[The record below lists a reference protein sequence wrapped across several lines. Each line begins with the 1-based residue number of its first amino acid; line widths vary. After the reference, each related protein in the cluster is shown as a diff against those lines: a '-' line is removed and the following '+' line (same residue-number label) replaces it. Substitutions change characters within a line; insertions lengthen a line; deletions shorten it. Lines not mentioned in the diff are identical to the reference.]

1 MGKVVS
7 FINGFIAGEIGPTGW
22 ERSDLVQ
29 HAKGC
34 ALALNMVALVT
45 GPLVSRGGFRDRGP
59 VADETVRGRLV
70 GFARSSDDALILELG
85 DEEARV
91 WTPDGS
97 LIMDGSDPYVFALPW
112 DASQLDDLWFRQIG
126 DVLFVTDRTGGRT
139 RTIRRLA
146 DDDWAVADLEFREG
160 PWLPEGQTISLTP
173 SGVTGAIT
181 LNAGAAAFEPA
192 DVGSRLRIRQ
202 SDGQSGYDTWT
213 SATDYDGG
221 KIVQYDGKVYQ
232 RQTPGGTLKS
242 GTTPPLHE
250 SGVVSDGK
258 LDWLFLHDG
267 AGVVRI
273 TAYTS
278 PTQVSGIVETRLPS
292 ATSTIYWAKSG
303 FSDVQGWPRA
313 LAEEREERLVF
324 GATTQRPG
332 QVDMTRT
339 SGFTPTT
346 TNFKPG
352 YGSGRVVSDNAVSLN
367 VGGASRVV
375 WLASAAALIA
385 GCTDGE
391 YVLSG
396 ATLDDPI
403 TPDGRTARK
412 VSSFGSGDVAPL
424 MLQGPPPTILH
435 VLRSRTVIREVRVS
449 PDQSVDS
456 RDLSVLREHVMDR
469 GIAEMAFQ
477 QPDNIVWMR
486 LGDGG
491 LAALVYHL
499 EQQVL
504 GIYRQSLPEGW
515 TVESLVSVP
524 TPTGGDR
531 VAIQV
536 SRVKDEV
543 TQRRVWLLAPRSDG
557 MFLDGSAT
565 YEGTPVTTVSGLDW
579 RAGETVSIVADGARV
594 PDQVVSEGGTVTVPD
609 AAGKIVV
616 GDSIH
621 RRFESLPLDM
631 AGPGSTN
638 AVTLIPTHATVIL
651 DAVEADVGTLQEG
664 SMDTVRTRTPDDLA
678 APGERRVRE
687 RVAIGNGADR
697 DQRLVIET
705 RAPFDLGIY
714 AYRLEAEANR

>member
-7 FINGFIAGEIGPTGW
+7 FINGFIAGEIGPSAW
-22 ERSDLVQ
+22 ERSDMVQ

-34 ALALNMVALVT
+34 ALGLNMVALVT

-91 WTPDGS
+91 WTPDGA
-97 LIMDGSDPYVFALPW
+97 LIMDGADPYVFATPW

-146 DDDWAVADLEFREG
+146 DDDWAVADLEFRNG
-160 PWLPEGQTISLTP
+160 PWLPEAQAHTLAFSDVAGFIT
-173 SGVTGAIT
+173 VTAPV
-181 LNAGAAAFEPA
+181 AAFSPA
-192 DVGSRLRIRQ
+192 DVGSRIRVRQ
-202 SDGQSGYDTWT
+202 SDGQSGFDTWT
-213 SATDYDGG
+213 SATDYDA
-221 KIVQYDGKVYQ
+221 GKVVQFDGRVYA
-232 RQTPGGTLKS
+232 RQGTGTIKS
-242 GTTPPLHE
+242 GTTPPLHA
-250 SGVVSDGK
+250 SGIVSDGK
-258 LDWLFLHDG
+258 IDWLFLHDG
-267 AGVVRI
+267 AGVVLI
-273 TAYTS
+273 TAYGS
-278 PTQVSGIVETRLPS
+278 PTSVSGLVESRLPS
-292 ATSTIYWAKSG
+292 ALGTLYWAKSG
-303 FSDVQGWPRA
+303 FSDVEGWPRA

-324 GATTQRPG
+324 GATIRRPG
-332 QVDMTRT
+332 QVDLTRT
-339 SGFTPTT
+339 AGFTPTT
-346 TNFKPG
+346 TDFKPG
-352 YGSGRVVSDNAVSLN
+352 LGSGRVVADDAVSLN

-396 ATLDDPI
+396 STLDDPI

-412 VSSFGSGDVAPL
+412 VSSFGSADVAPL

-435 VLRSRTVIREVRVS
+435 VLRSRTVVREVRVS
-449 PDQSVDS
+449 PDQTVDS

-477 QPDNIVWMR
+477 QPENIVWMR
-486 LGDGG
+486 LDDGG

-499 EQQVL
+499 EHQVL
-504 GIYRQSLPEGW
+504 GIYRQSLPDGW

-536 SRVKDEV
+536 SRVKGEV
-543 TQRRVWLLAPRSDG
+543 TQRRVWLLAPRADR

-565 YEGTPVTTVSGLDW
+565 YAGEPVTTVAGLDW

-594 PDQVVSEGGTVTVPD
+594 PDQVVSEAGTVTVPD
-609 AAGKIVV
+609 AAAHIVV
-616 GDSIH
+616 GDAIH

-664 SMDTVRTRTPDDLA
+664 SAFRVRTRKPDDLA
-678 APGERRVRE
+678 APGTRRLRE
-687 RVAIGNGADR
+687 RVAMGNGSDR

-705 RAPFDLGIY
+705 RAPFDLTIH